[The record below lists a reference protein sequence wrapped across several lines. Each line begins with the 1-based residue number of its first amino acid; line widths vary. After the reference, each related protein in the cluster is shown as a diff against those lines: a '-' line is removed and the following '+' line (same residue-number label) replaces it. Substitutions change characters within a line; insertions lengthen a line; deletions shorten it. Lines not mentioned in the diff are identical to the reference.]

1 MVQIAPFFAVPFGFA
16 RLADCAALNAELRT
30 LFLARA
36 AEGARHANPRP
47 LTQRNAQVFESEF
60 QLFRWPESCVQQLK
74 EFCWRHLLQLI
85 GELNGYDEAMLR
97 RLLIYSDSWF
107 HVTRRGGFF
116 ALHNHP
122 MASWSGVY
130 CVSPGE
136 HDAGKA
142 DSGLL
147 SFVNPAVT
155 AAMYLDAATANIRGP
170 YSYNI
175 RHLRLEAG
183 QLVLFPSW
191 VLHDV
196 KPFEGEGER
205 ITVAFNCWFTLQESA
220 AAGGLSARA

>member
-1 MVQIAPFFAVPFGFA
+1 MQITPFFAVPFGFT
-16 RLADCAALNAELRT
+16 RLDDCATLNAELRA
-30 LFLARA
+30 LFLERA
-36 AEGARHANPRP
+36 GQGARHANPRP

-60 QLFRWPESCVQQLK
+60 QLFRWPENCVQRLK
-74 EFCWRHLLQLI
+74 EFCWRNLLQLI
-85 GELNGYDEAMLR
+85 AEINGYDEPTMR
-97 RLLIYSDSWF
+97 QILLYSDSWF

-122 MASWSGVY
+122 MATWSGVY

-136 HDAGKA
+136 HDSDKP

-155 AAMYLDAATANIRGP
+155 AAMYLDVAVANIRGP

-196 KPFEGEGER
+196 KPFEGDGER
-205 ITVAFNCWFTLQESA
+205 ITVSFNCRFSLRQTVGA
-220 AAGGLSARA
+220 DKRA